1 MATLLVSVRIAL
13 AALMQNRVR
22 SILTLLGM
30 VIGVGAVIAIVSLGE
45 GLRKDFQTQI
55 TALGADVFYMTP
67 KLPKRP
73 GQAPKM
79 ASLFKMADMRAIAE
93 QCPSIQRVVPSVD
106 TGVLAKYRD
115 VTKQSHV
122 LGGYEDYLESAEAEQ
137 LDQGRFFSRAEVEKS
152 ARVVVIGHDIAHDL
166 FQDWEDPVGKL
177 VKLNGVNYTVVGTL
191 TKRKGVMAGGP
202 DVSTGFVAPIT
213 TVQKRVLGSE
223 DVFWVSLYL
232 RPGSNLAVAKDQVAQ
247 VMRQRR
253 RVRNVS
259 DDDFQFISPDDFLKA
274 GNQVINVMVGVFGA
288 IAFIS
293 LLVGGVGIMNIM
305 LVSVTERTREIGIR
319 MAMGANR
326 AAVLNQFLVEAVVL
340 TLIGGLI
347 GIVLGFGGA
356 VGVSFLLERTLH
368 TNWSPHI
375 PPVWIGYA
383 VGVSVLVGVIFGV
396 YPALKAS
403 QLDPV
408 EAMRYE

>member
-1 MATLLVSVRIAL
+1 MTTLVVSVRIAL

-45 GLRKDFQTQI
+45 GLRKDFETQI

-67 KLPKRP
+67 KSPKRP
-73 GQAPKM
+73 GQAPKS
-79 ASLFKMADMRAIAE
+79 AAPFKMADMRAIE
-93 QCPSIQRVVPSVD
+93 EHCPSVQRVVPSVE
-106 TGVLAKYRD
+106 TGVMAKYRN
-115 VTKQSHV
+115 VTRQSHV
-122 LGGYEDYLESAEAEQ
+122 VGGYDDYLQSANVEKV
-137 LDQGRFFSRAEVEKS
+137 DRGRFFDRAEVQNS
-152 ARVVVIGHDIAHDL
+152 ARVVVIGHDISQDL
-166 FQDWEDPVGKL
+166 FEDWEDPVGKL

-191 TKRKGVMAGGP
+191 TERKGVMAGPP
-202 DVSTGFVAPIT
+202 DVSTGFIAPIT

-232 RPGSNLAVAKDQVAQ
+232 KPGADLTVAKDEVAQ

-326 AAVLNQFLVEAVVL
+326 AVVLNQFLVEAVVL

-347 GIVLGFGGA
+347 GIILGFGAA
-356 VGVSFLLERTLH
+356 VGVSFLLERVLN

-375 PPVWIGYA
+375 PPVWVAYA

-396 YPALKAS
+396 YPAFKAS